1 MLNLEKQKKSKLLG
15 TDIIFM
21 NLPYLLFLAFLGI
34 IYISNTYAAER
45 KLRDVQVLKK
55 EIKEAKS
62 EYIHIQQRIMH
73 DATQTQLSKKA
84 VSKDLKENREI
95 PEKII
100 VNRS

>member
-1 MLNLEKQKKSKLLG
+1 
-15 TDIIFM
+15 M

-45 KLRDVQVLKK
+45 KLRDVQMLKK

-62 EYIHIQQRIMH
+62 EYIHIQQGIMH
-73 DATQTQLSKKA
+73 DATQTQLSKNA